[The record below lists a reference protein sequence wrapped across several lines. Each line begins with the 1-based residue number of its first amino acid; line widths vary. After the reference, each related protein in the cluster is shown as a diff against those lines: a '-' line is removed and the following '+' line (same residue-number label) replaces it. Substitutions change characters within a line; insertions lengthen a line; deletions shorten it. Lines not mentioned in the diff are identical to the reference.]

1 MFERQLALAR
11 KHIILTNFAH
21 FVGGFGLALLLQY
34 YLSGNSF
41 LPVTVGWI
49 LIAFTLVVHIYELTQ

>member
-11 KHIILTNFAH
+11 KHIIMTNLAH
-21 FVGGFGLALLLQY
+21 FAGGFGLALLLQH

-41 LPVTVGWI
+41 LPVLVGWI
-49 LIAFTLVVHIYELTQ
+49 FVVFSLTVHLYELTR